1 MEKKILYFD
10 MDGVLVDFMSSVY
23 ALVPEIDVYP
33 EPKRK
38 KVIKRLCHVP
48 EFYLKM
54 PPISGAIEAWH
65 KLSEKYDNY
74 ILSAPKWSNPYSY
87 LEKRQWCEKWLG
99 DSAHKKLILTHN
111 KGAAKGF
118 ALIDDRLKYGVD
130 KFEGI
135 HIHYGTEKFS
145 Y

>member
-48 EFYLKM
+48 EFYLKC
-54 PPISGAIEAWH
+54 PRFRS
-65 KLSEKYDNY
+65 D
-74 ILSAPKWSNPYSY
+74 
-87 LEKRQWCEKWLG
+87 
-99 DSAHKKLILTHN
+99 
-111 KGAAKGF
+111 
-118 ALIDDRLKYGVD
+118 
-130 KFEGI
+130 
-135 HIHYGTEKFS
+135 
-145 Y
+145 